1 MNESERNF
9 FNKPLLQFVSWAFGG
24 KLSLT
29 KHVSVWQTDVGNQQS
44 LAVIHNQISIIN
56 WAVW

>member
-29 KHVSVWQTDVGNQQS
+29 NHISVRQTDVGNQQS

-56 WAVW
+56 